1 MEMNEE
7 KQNREYYQE
16 TFREVHATIGMAER
30 LMNMEEWKNKK
41 KAGSVAK
48 WIAIA
53 AVAAVILF
61 AGSNGVAYATT
72 GSTWVEKLF
81 TKDVKL
87 VVEDDRICIV
97 DGDTVIDVTEEL
109 NNYGR
114 ATGKYQGDGVVME
127 YEVAYNKLKQPH
139 LDVRYYYEDE
149 DYEGTRMSQIVFGV
163 AGTPTPAP

>member
-1 MEMNEE
+1 MNEE
-7 KQNREYYQE
+7 KQNQQFYQE
-16 TFREVHATIGMAER
+16 TFREVHAPGGMTER
-30 LMNMEEWKNKK
+30 LMNMEEGKNKK
-41 KAGSVAK
+41 KAGSVAR

-53 AVAAVILF
+53 ALAAVILF

-97 DGDTVIDVTEEL
+97 DGDTIIDVTEEL

-127 YEVAYNKLKQPH
+127 YEVAYNLLNQPH
-139 LDVRYYYEDE
+139 LDVRYYYED
-149 DYEGTRMSQIVFGV
+149 DNYDGTRVSQIVFGV
-163 AGTPTPAP
+163 AGTPTPTPAP